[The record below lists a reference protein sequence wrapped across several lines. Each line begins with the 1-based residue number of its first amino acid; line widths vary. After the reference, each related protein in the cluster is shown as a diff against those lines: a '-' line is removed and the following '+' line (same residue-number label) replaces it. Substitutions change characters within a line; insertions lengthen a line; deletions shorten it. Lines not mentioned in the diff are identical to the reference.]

1 MGAVLLAA
9 GTKGKRFVLPNS
21 RVMIHQPW
29 GGVQGAAADISIQ
42 AKEILTLRDKINNI
56 LAYHTSQSLEKIQ
69 KDTDRDYFMSAQEAK
84 DYGIIDEVVLN
95 NKKLK

>member
-1 MGAVLLAA
+1 
-9 GTKGKRFVLPNS
+9 
-21 RVMIHQPW
+21 VMIHQPW